1 MILTINSQDTRSLKA
16 IEIAA
21 DAGQWLKV
29 WRRDGV
35 KMYGIPSQSRPGL
48 YYLTTLTSCSCPDFA
63 KRQLACKHTKAV
75 KLHVLL
81 GQTSY
86 TRRAS

>member
-1 MILTINSQDTRSLKA
+1 MILTINSQDDRSLKA

-21 DAGQWLKV
+21 NAGQWLKV
-29 WRRDGV
+29 RRHDGV
-35 KMYGIPSQSRPGL
+35 KLYGIPSSSVPGL
-48 YYLTTLTSCSCPDFA
+48 YYLTTLTTCTCPDFA
-63 KRQLACKHTKAV
+63 RRGLPCKHVKAA

-86 TRRAS
+86 ARRAA